1 VRLDLRNTYIN
12 TLPNSILH
20 MKSLKSLHVHYV
32 TTLPKDFE
40 VLKTRLNYYNVG
52 DSVKYI

>member
-1 VRLDLRNTYIN
+1 LDLRNTYIN

-52 DSVKYI
+52 DRVQYI